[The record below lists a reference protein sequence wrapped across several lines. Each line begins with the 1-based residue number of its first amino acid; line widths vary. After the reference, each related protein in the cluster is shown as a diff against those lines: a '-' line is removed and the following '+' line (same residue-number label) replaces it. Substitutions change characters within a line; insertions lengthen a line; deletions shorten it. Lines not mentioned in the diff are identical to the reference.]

1 MSSGKNNLIHPET
14 TASLSPANHADT
26 AQLRFAMNLS
36 FWVGILMLL
45 MKTGAYWLT
54 GSTAI
59 LSDAAESIV
68 HVVAVGFAAFSLR
81 LSFKPVDDSHLYG
94 HEKVSFFSAGF
105 EGAMIVIAAIYII
118 YEAVSRWLSGLYLE
132 NLGLGTALT
141 FAAVVIN
148 GALGGYL
155 VWVGKKKQSLILEAN
170 GKHVLTDSWT
180 SLGVLVGLG
189 LTLWTGWLPWD
200 PICAILVATNIL
212 VSGFGLLRKSVG
224 GLMDKADP
232 AVQQR
237 IQEILQEEAARY
249 QIQFHELRHR
259 NMGNSFWVDVH
270 LLFPGKTP
278 IQEAHRIA
286 TEIETRIEATLPA
299 SAIVTTHLEAIE
311 DHSEVHPPPGH
322 DEG

>member
-132 NLGLGTALT
+132 NLGLVTALT
-141 FAAVVIN
+141 FSAVVIN
-148 GALGGYL
+148 GALCGYL
-155 VWVGKKKQSLILEAN
+155 VWVGKK
-170 GKHVLTDSWT
+170 
-180 SLGVLVGLG
+180 
-189 LTLWTGWLPWD
+189 
-200 PICAILVATNIL
+200 
-212 VSGFGLLRKSVG
+212 
-224 GLMDKADP
+224 
-232 AVQQR
+232 
-237 IQEILQEEAARY
+237 
-249 QIQFHELRHR
+249 
-259 NMGNSFWVDVH
+259 
-270 LLFPGKTP
+270 
-278 IQEAHRIA
+278 
-286 TEIETRIEATLPA
+286 
-299 SAIVTTHLEAIE
+299 
-311 DHSEVHPPPGH
+311 
-322 DEG
+322 